1 MFETE
6 KEVERVILVAVDDGT
21 NEFDAESCLDEL
33 EDLANTAD
41 AVVVGRMIQKL
52 GAINRATYLGSGKID
67 ELKAFAEM
75 KDATGVICDDELSP
89 VQIRNLENALNLKVM
104 SRTLVILDIF
114 AKRAMSAEGKVQV
127 ELAQLRYNLSH
138 LTGRGKEMS
147 RLGGGIGT
155 RGPGEKKLEVDRRR
169 IADRISDLNKNLKEI
184 ERHRSLLREN
194 RNNQTPVIALVGY
207 TNAGKSTLLNALTGA
222 GVLAEDKLFATLD
235 TTTRAVETQS
245 GANYLFTD
253 TVGFIQKLPH
263 GLIKAFRATLEEAK
277 YADLL
282 VHVVDASNP
291 KRREQMNTVYKTLA
305 ELGAD
310 KKPIV
315 TVYNKIDKDDKKAE
329 NRKEIVKTDKP
340 IIKISAVTKEGIED
354 LYNEIVKM
362 FNINKIEA
370 TNDTVITNVRHKNQ
384 IDKAVKSIN
393 EAINVAKEK
402 QTEDILAIY
411 IKQTLEDLGEITGDN
426 VSEDIINEIFSKFC
440 LGK

>member
-147 RLGGGIGT
+147 RLGGGITVFRYISSGRAPRQRNASRHAAQRGGGVIIIHIESAFRRGVTASEINLYRRRLYCKQGT
-155 RGPGEKKLEVDRRR
+155 RD
-169 IADRISDLNKNLKEI
+169 
-184 ERHRSLLREN
+184 
-194 RNNQTPVIALVGY
+194 
-207 TNAGKSTLLNALTGA
+207 
-222 GVLAEDKLFATLD
+222 
-235 TTTRAVETQS
+235 QS
-245 GANYLFTD
+245 
-253 TVGFIQKLPH
+253 
-263 GLIKAFRATLEEAK
+263 
-277 YADLL
+277 
-282 VHVVDASNP
+282 
-291 KRREQMNTVYKTLA
+291 
-305 ELGAD
+305 
-310 KKPIV
+310 
-315 TVYNKIDKDDKKAE
+315 
-329 NRKEIVKTDKP
+329 
-340 IIKISAVTKEGIED
+340 
-354 LYNEIVKM
+354 
-362 FNINKIEA
+362 
-370 TNDTVITNVRHKNQ
+370 
-384 IDKAVKSIN
+384 
-393 EAINVAKEK
+393 
-402 QTEDILAIY
+402 
-411 IKQTLEDLGEITGDN
+411 
-426 VSEDIINEIFSKFC
+426 
-440 LGK
+440 

>member
-194 RNNQTPVIALVGY
+194 RNNQTPVIALVMPE
-207 TNAGKSTLLNALTGA
+207 NQHFLM
-222 GVLAEDKLFATLD
+222 
-235 TTTRAVETQS
+235 
-245 GANYLFTD
+245 
-253 TVGFIQKLPH
+253 P
-263 GLIKAFRATLEEAK
+263 
-277 YADLL
+277 LL
-282 VHVVDASNP
+282 VQ
-291 KRREQMNTVYKTLA
+291 EFWQ
-305 ELGAD
+305 
-310 KKPIV
+310 
-315 TVYNKIDKDDKKAE
+315 
-329 NRKEIVKTDKP
+329 
-340 IIKISAVTKEGIED
+340 KISS
-354 LYNEIVKM
+354 LLL
-362 FNINKIEA
+362 
-370 TNDTVITNVRHKNQ
+370 
-384 IDKAVKSIN
+384 SILLQ
-393 EAINVAKEK
+393 E
-402 QTEDILAIY
+402 L
-411 IKQTLEDLGEITGDN
+411 
-426 VSEDIINEIFSKFC
+426 
-440 LGK
+440 